1 MERTINK
8 FIVIVVTGLVIADV
22 LSHGAVST
30 ALADTFFGGK
40 GFFATTASLIAG
52 K

>member
-1 MERTINK
+1 MERLINK
-8 FIVIVVTGLVIADV
+8 WVVLVIAGLVTAD
-22 LSHGAVST
+22 LLTHGAVTT

-40 GFFATTASLIAG
+40 GFFTTTANLIAG